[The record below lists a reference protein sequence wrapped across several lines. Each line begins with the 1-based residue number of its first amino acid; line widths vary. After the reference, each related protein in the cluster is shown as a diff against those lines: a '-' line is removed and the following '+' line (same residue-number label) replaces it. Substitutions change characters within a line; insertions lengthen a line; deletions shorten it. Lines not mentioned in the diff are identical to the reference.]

1 MYGTVRGVATLVG
14 AGIAGGLVWL
24 STQIGQ
30 GSTGGYWAAV
40 GILAGAGLTMAVS
53 QLAGGWTKWG
63 VPRISAG
70 VFLIGFLPV
79 LVVAGWVLLAGQPDA
94 NWFQRHVDSWSG
106 SIAIDGPVHDLRAV
120 LAVLAFGLGLVFG
133 LTFDTSGPR
142 RPGGADL
149 GELCAGGACGA
160 RRAGRG
166 RRRGADDRNR
176 GRRGGDGAHR
186 EAHRY
191 SGQRDR
197 TPRPHV
203 AGLSAACRGGARL
216 RRTAGRTGRSR
227 KRPGRRR

>member
-14 AGIAGGLVWL
+14 AGIAGGLIWL

-79 LVVAGWVLLAGQPDA
+79 LVVAGWVLLAGQPDS

-106 SIAIDGPVHDLRAV
+106 SIAIDGPVHDLRSV
-120 LAVLAFGLGLVFG
+120 LVGLAFGLGLVFG
-133 LTFDTSGPR
+133 FTFDTSGPR
-142 RPGGADL
+142 GPGEPIWESSVPEEPSVPTGTPV
-149 GELCAGGACGA
+149 
-160 RRAGRG
+160 
-166 RRRGADDRNR
+166 ADDAAPTTVIE
-176 GRRGGDGAHR
+176 GDGAATERIEKPAGIPDR
-186 EAHRY
+186 E
-191 SGQRDR
+191 
-197 TPRPHV
+197 TE
-203 AGLSAACRGGARL
+203 RL
-216 RRTAGRTGRSR
+216 VRM
-227 KRPGRRR
+227 